1 MDKLMSLL
9 ASSPRSSSSN
19 FSSEPIVALVTEDV
33 YAVMTD
39 RETLGFVHRVG
50 TVYVALRG
58 DVLSHAV
65 EIGQSLV
72 WDSAVRM
79 VRFS

>member
-1 MDKLMSLL
+1 MSLL
-9 ASSPRSSSSN
+9 SAASRNSSP
-19 FSSEPIVALVTEDV
+19 EPIVALVTEDV
-33 YAVMTD
+33 YAVMTE
-39 RETLGFVHRVG
+39 RETLGFVHKVG

-72 WDSAVRM
+72 WDKAVRM

>member
-1 MDKLMSLL
+1 MSLL
-9 ASSPRSSSSN
+9 SSAAHSPAP
-19 FSSEPIVALVTEDV
+19 ETIVALVTEDV
-33 YAVMTD
+33 YSVMTD

-50 TVYVALRG
+50 TVYVALSG

-65 EIGQSLV
+65 EIGQSLD
-72 WDSAVRM
+72 WDKAVRM